1 MSDNTYI
8 PHTKAQEW
16 KQIGNDIATHSPK
29 ELAIE
34 IGQDL
39 WSKQIGVAKDEDRFR
54 DYQHAV
60 NLMAHP
66 KMTTELANKV
76 SDEYKK
82 MNGTS
87 LYLEFEAVPWLTD
100 SQKRVAANKI
110 TPDKT

>member
-1 MSDNTYI
+1 MSDRTSA
-8 PHTKAQEW
+8 PPTKAQQW
-16 KQIGNDIATHSPK
+16 KQIGDDIATHSPK

-39 WSKQIGVAKDEDRFR
+39 WSKQIGVAKDEDRYK

-60 NLMAHP
+60 NMMAHP
-66 KMTTELANKV
+66 KMTHDLANKV
-76 SDEYKK
+76 NEEYKK
-82 MNGTS
+82 MNGAS

-100 SQKRVAANKI
+100 SQRRVAANKI